1 MRASHAAA
9 EIQTIAQ
16 VAAVDPLL
24 TPAMIDSIH
33 QLPQAARSAIVELAI
48 HLSDVSIAP

>member
-9 EIQTIAQ
+9 EIATIAL
-16 VAAVDPLL
+16 VAEADPSLI
-24 TPAMIDSIH
+24 PAMIDSIH
-33 QLPQAARSAIVELAI
+33 QLPQAARSAIVSLAI